1 MEQLIRIVQKSAIKL
16 GSIFEG
22 DLKTARSNDSFSGY
36 QETMSEFIESL
47 KSALSTDNQ
56 GPVDVDL
63 DKPAVN
69 QLWDEVF
76 DVIEMAREK
85 MIPFLKLFGVEKGN
99 GLSPLAVKIDTPA
112 DLSELITQF
121 LKPPKNDSWVKKRVP
136 NGDAPMPDTTNTGS
150 QDDTND
156 NDDPVFVGMV
166 DGEEL
171 EPPASIIN
179 VEENAPPP
187 PVNVIAA
194 HVKEINYLKQKET
207 EGTEDCDCEYDFIGE
222 E

>member
-1 MEQLIRIVQKSAIKL
+1 
-16 GSIFEG
+16 
-22 DLKTARSNDSFSGY
+22 
-36 QETMSEFIESL
+36 
-47 KSALSTDNQ
+47 
-56 GPVDVDL
+56 
-63 DKPAVN
+63 
-69 QLWDEVF
+69 
-76 DVIEMAREK
+76 

-121 LKPPKNDSWVKKRVP
+121 FKPLKTDSRVKKRVP

-171 EPPASIIN
+171 EPPASIVN

-194 HVKEINYLKQKET
+194 HVKEINYLKQKEA

-222 E
+222 EEETLSANNQEPTSTIEEFFFGGNTSQSYLQFKLLLKYDKLEDVVNCELKLMELLQLEK